1 MLAEMAGLG
10 ISTVADFELERRAVS
25 PESSDRLQTALEAAG
40 VEFTNGKRPGV
51 RFGALKVGTGIG
63 TGQSGTRGH
72 KALYWPWLLPRI

>member
-51 RFGALKVGTGIG
+51 SLGR
-63 TGQSGTRGH
+63 
-72 KALYWPWLLPRI
+72 